1 MCSLRWCPYCLMK
14 YRWAIHSR
22 ETGELSSLSTFH
34 RKGWAINWHATFG
47 DGSLF
52 RTAMPHGVGLKL
64 FLAQHFP
71 FVPLRVQVCV
81 VQHKTCLSL
90 TPTPSFDW
98 RMHWRRRRGV
108 AVQCAP
114 VQLPRGQRAS
124 CVN

>member
-1 MCSLRWCPYCLMK
+1 MK

-81 VQHKTCLSL
+81 VQHKTCHSL
-90 TPTPSFDW
+90 LVGGGVVLPFIA
-98 RMHWRRRRGV
+98 RRYNYLAAKGLV
-108 AVQCAP
+108 V
-114 VQLPRGQRAS
+114 
-124 CVN
+124 